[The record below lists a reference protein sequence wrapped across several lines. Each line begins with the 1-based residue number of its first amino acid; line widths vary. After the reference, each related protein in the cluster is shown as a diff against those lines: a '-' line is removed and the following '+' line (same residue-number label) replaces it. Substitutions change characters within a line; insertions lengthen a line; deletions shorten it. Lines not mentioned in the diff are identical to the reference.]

1 MSAKKLYTLSVLPL
15 VLSLLLTPLPGQTL
29 VCPGHG
35 KTSTIAGE
43 TAANPFLKK

>member
-1 MSAKKLYTLSVLPL
+1 VIGQKLLA
-15 VLSLLLTPLPGQTL
+15 LPGRTR

-35 KTSTIAGE
+35 KTSTIADE